1 MRETEV
7 FCFLSI
13 PLLARTH
20 ASSLF
25 DMCACVCEC
34 IYMCVHTCVCVH
46 LAHTLGGNVCTP
58 LHVALHARETTITV
72 QILGVIG
79 DSPTPVVYEA

>member
-1 MRETEV
+1 M
-7 FCFLSI
+7 
-13 PLLARTH
+13 H
-20 ASSLF
+20 Q
-25 DMCACVCEC
+25 VCLT
-34 IYMCVHTCVCVH
+34 CVHVCVSVFTCVCMN

-79 DSPTPVVYEA
+79 DSRTPVVYEA